1 MHVFGLVVVASVMCF
16 WLLSP
21 LLGAALMIGA
31 VGGLMWA
38 MVPPLVE
45 RFTGWLSAGR

>member
-1 MHVFGLVVVASVMCF
+1 MFVFVIVLVGSVLSF

-21 LLGAALMIGA
+21 FLGAALMIGA

-38 MVPPLVE
+38 MVPPIVE
-45 RFTGWLSAGR
+45 RFTGWLSVGR